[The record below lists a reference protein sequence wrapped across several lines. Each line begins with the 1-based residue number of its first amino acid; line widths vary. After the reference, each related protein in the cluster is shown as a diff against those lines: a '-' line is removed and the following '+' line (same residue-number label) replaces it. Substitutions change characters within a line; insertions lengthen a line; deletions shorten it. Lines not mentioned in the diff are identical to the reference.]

1 MSFDPNAVLQRLPLG
16 TCNCCGK
23 KVLDHRLDQR
33 VGVVDEFTPL
43 NDKREKRKV
52 EDCALNESTN
62 VLLLFRLDDF
72 HRRSKL
78 NFWLALMSLLCCA
91 VNIGLFCLNYTL
103 NNDPNPP
110 HVSERTFHLTEFW
123 TTFLY
128 ALVDAYALVTS
139 PKTLVTICYNTTF
152 LKLLFFFNVV
162 AALVPAF
169 LITMDTEYFETVAHE
184 IEYVNEFSLSLV
196 SFILLGSLLGT
207 PTKAYNDVDD
217 DDIDD
222 DDGLIKP
229 PMCGSPFPSFSSLGL
244 VSLSSV
250 VVAAITLFV
259 YNMGHEEYA
268 HYLEFTF
275 NICTCL
281 ITFWFCMDNRSV
293 AELEL
298 GQILFGLHRDCNL
311 CRASESEFRRSVIN
325 ATTLAPNAMNGTS
338 SSSGGSSN
346 NRRNQ
351 NLFYSWTQ
359 QQQPPPKLRGG
370 QHRPQQRDEMGSLTN
385 ADEKSGLI
393 LPDFVPYDA
402 DMNL

>member
-1 MSFDPNAVLQRLPLG
+1 MSFDPNNVIQRLPLG
-16 TCNCCGK
+16 TCSCCGK

-33 VGVVDEFTPL
+33 VGVVDEVTPL
-43 NDKREKRKV
+43 TDKLEKLKV
-52 EDCALNESTN
+52 ENCALNESTN

-110 HVSERTFHLTEFW
+110 LVSKRTFHLTEFW

-169 LITMDTEYFETVAHE
+169 LITMDTEYFEKVAHE

-207 PTKAYNDVDD
+207 PKRDYDDNDDGD
-217 DDIDD
+217 NDDIP
-222 DDGLIKP
+222 IKP
-229 PMCGSPFPSFSSLGL
+229 PMGGSSISSLGL
-244 VSLSSV
+244 VSMSSV
-250 VVAAITLFV
+250 VVAAITLCV

-268 HYLEFTF
+268 HYLAFIF

-298 GQILFGLHRDCNL
+298 GQILFGMHRDCNL
-311 CRASESEFRRSVIN
+311 CRASESEFRRSVTN
-325 ATTLAPNAMNGTS
+325 TMSATNTS
-338 SSSGGSSN
+338 SSSS
-346 NRRNQ
+346 RNH
-351 NLFYSWTQ
+351 NLLYSWTQ
-359 QQQPPPKLRGG
+359 QQKLRG
-370 QHRPQQRDEMGSLTN
+370 QPEQQRDQSGSLSN
-385 ADEKSGLI
+385 GDEKSRLI
-393 LPDFVPYDA
+393 MPDFVPYDA